1 MHNFYTY
8 LLLLAG
14 SLYPGIGA
22 IAQVDSTVIGLIG
35 CHNQH
40 APAPALDFMADRI
53 KPQYVVW
60 LGDNVYSDTH
70 DNIDHK
76 LEQLNKLAARPAFSR
91 LRNQSVF
98 LVTWDDHDYGENNA
112 GKDYPLRELSK
123 QLHRRFWQLKQE
135 IPENQDGVYYARSFQ
150 QANGKVIQFI
160 MLDGRFNREDPRKR
174 HADAFGENQWR
185 FIEMQLKQ
193 PADLRFI
200 VLGYQI
206 LLQRPT
212 RWEALIKLGNCR
224 RRLFD
229 LIENMNG
236 GNVLFL
242 TGDQHTAEVL
252 RSPYNIRYKTFEIM
266 ACGINQTERP
276 GLALNRVAGP
286 DRTLHSSPH
295 ITIYWTA
302 DPYVEV
308 KNHQAETGKQ
318 TMFYR
323 INLRDIGYRK

>member
-1 MHNFYTY
+1 MHSFYCY
-8 LLLLAG
+8 LSLLMILFC
-14 SLYPGIGA
+14 PCIDVF
-22 IAQVDSTVIGLIG
+22 AQVDSTVIGLIG
-35 CHNQH
+35 CHNQNAI
-40 APAPALDFMADRI
+40 APSLDFMADQIR
-53 KPQYVVW
+53 PQYVVW
-60 LGDNVYSDTH
+60 LGDNVYADTH
-70 DNIDHK
+70 DNIDYK

-91 LRNQSVF
+91 LRNQSTF

-112 GKDYPLRELSK
+112 GKDYSLRELSK
-123 QLHRRFWQLKQE
+123 QLHRQFWQLKQE

-150 QANGKVIQFI
+150 QLNGKVIQFI

-185 FIEMQLKQ
+185 FVEDQLSQ

-206 LLQRPT
+206 LLNRPT
-212 RWEALIKLGNCR
+212 RWEALVKLGNCR

-229 LIENMNG
+229 LIGKMNG
-236 GNVLFL
+236 GQVLFL

-252 RSPYNIRYKTFEIM
+252 KSPINIRYKTFEIM

-276 GLALNRVAGP
+276 GIALNRVAGP
-286 DRTLHSSPH
+286 DRTLHSAPH

-308 KNHQAETGKQ
+308 YNQQAETGKQ

-323 INLRDIGYRK
+323 INLKDIGFKK